1 MNTNV
6 FLFLE
11 KRGRNRFPPPKTKT
25 KSTKSEKTANR
36 VPAIGEQ
43 KKVNK
48 QTYVIIQASIKIFV
62 RKTMITAINV
72 KNMSEEQIVTKNI
85 KTKNQTKKNNK
96 KNAQTNIKPGVLEE
110 NLCK

>member
-11 KRGRNRFPPPKTKT
+11 KRGRNRFPPPEKQKQSQQKVKKTQPIAYPRL
-25 KSTKSEKTANR
+25 AN
-36 VPAIGEQ
+36 
-43 KKVNK
+43 KKNVNK

-85 KTKNQTKKNNK
+85 KQKNQTKKN
-96 KNAQTNIKPGVLEE
+96 AQTTIKPGVLEE